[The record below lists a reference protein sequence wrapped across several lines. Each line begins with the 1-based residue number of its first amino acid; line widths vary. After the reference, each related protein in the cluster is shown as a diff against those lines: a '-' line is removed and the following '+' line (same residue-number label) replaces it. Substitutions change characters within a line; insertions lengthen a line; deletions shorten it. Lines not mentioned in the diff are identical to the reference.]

1 MLSYIFTAIVGIV
14 LIVIGVFNVK
24 GNISAL
30 HAYHRSRVS
39 EEDKLPFG
47 KMVGTGNV
55 IIGIGIIIFSALSL
69 VSEFTK
75 NQVYT
80 YIGIGIM
87 VLTLIVGLT
96 ISFIAM
102 KKYNKGIF

>member
-30 HAYHRSRVS
+30 HSYHRSRVS

-55 IIGIGIIIFSALSL
+55 IIGIGVIIFSALSL

-75 NQVYT
+75 NQVYIF
-80 YIGIGIM
+80 IGIGIM
-87 VLTLIVGLT
+87 VLSLIVGLT